1 MLGYMTTPDL
11 TPLFTDGV
19 MDATRAV
26 SFMQT
31 WWRLS
36 QTLSHATTRDEVIDS
51 VVREGVHVL
60 GADAGTVL
68 LPNADDT
75 ALIVKGTRGYEP
87 RHVNG
92 WHTIPLSRSLPSTEA
107 YRTRQPVYSESIRG
121 AIDTYPALG
130 DVLDGTTGSLA
141 ALPLQVGDLVL
152 GVLSLAFHGPRTLD
166 DTDRAF
172 LQFLASQCAQA
183 LQRNAALED
192 AQRLNAQ
199 LRFLAEAGTI
209 LSRSLNLSE
218 ILASIAQLAIPEV
231 ADWCTIYLPD
241 EGRLEPVTIAHQ
253 DPTMVALLQAYIQ
266 AHPIHISPDSGVGRA
281 FLTGQ
286 PELLPA
292 ITDEMYDASPLDA
305 AEKEEVLRLQLR
317 SIITVPMVA
326 AGHVVGVLG
335 LGRTD
340 LDRAFTTADLEFA
353 QQVANRAGKAVENA
367 RLHQELERELNARRA
382 MQRTLDDTNAH
393 LEDRVRERTE
403 ELQQLNRELQ
413 AFAHSVSHDLRTPI
427 RHIASFADL
436 LTRHLPPDNERAAQA
451 LMQIKR
457 GAHRLTETVNGLLA
471 LSRSSQ
477 MPLTPTDVCLD
488 TVMRQV
494 VSELNMEPTSH
505 PVEWRLGNLRTVR
518 GDATLLTLVFQNLLH
533 NAVKFTSHVECPVIE
548 VSAIQSDA
556 QTIISVKD
564 NGPGFDA
571 EYAHKLFEPFQRLH
585 APAEFEGTG
594 LGLANV
600 RRIIQRHGGQ
610 VWAASARGQGA
621 TFTFTLPD

>member
-1 MLGYMTTPDL
+1 MTTPDL
-11 TPLFTDGV
+11 PPLLTDGV
-19 MDATRAV
+19 IDATRAAT
-26 SFMQT
+26 FMQT

-36 QTLSHATTRDEVIDS
+36 QTLGHATTRDEVIDS

-87 RHVNG
+87 QYVDG
-92 WHTIPLSRSLPSTEA
+92 WHTIPLSRSLPSTAA

-130 DVLDGTTGSLA
+130 DVLGATTGSLA
-141 ALPLQVGDLVL
+141 ALPLLAGDEIL
-152 GVLSLAFHGPRTLD
+152 GVLSLAFHRPRTFD
-166 DTDRAF
+166 PTDRAF
-172 LQFLASQCAQA
+172 LLFLASQCALA
-183 LQRNAALED
+183 LQRNAALEN

-231 ADWCTIYLPD
+231 ADWCVIYLPD
-241 EGRLEPVTIAHQ
+241 HGQLEPVTIAHQ
-253 DPTMVALLQAYIQ
+253 DPSMVALLQAYTH
-266 AHPIHISPDSGVGRA
+266 AHPTHVTSDSGVGRA
-281 FLTGQ
+281 YLTGQ
-286 PELLPA
+286 AELLPA
-292 ITDEMYDASPLDA
+292 ITDEMYDASPMDA
-305 AEKEEVLRLQLR
+305 TEKAEVRRLQLR
-317 SIITVPMVA
+317 SIITVPMIA

-340 LDRAFTTADLEFA
+340 LDRAFTAADLEFA

-367 RLHQELERELNARRA
+367 RLHQELERELHARLA
-382 MQRTLDDTNAH
+382 MQQALDDTNAH

-403 ELQQLNRELQ
+403 ELQQLNDELQ

-436 LTRHLPPDNERAAQA
+436 LTRHLPSENDRAAQA
-451 LMQIKR
+451 LMQIKH
-457 GAHRLTETVNGLLA
+457 GAQRLSATVDGLLT

-477 MPLTPTDVCLD
+477 QPLARTAVCLD
-488 TVMRQV
+488 EV
-494 VSELNMEPTSH
+494 VGSVISHLNIETTTH
-505 PVEWRLGNLRTVR
+505 PVEWRLSGLSTVA
-518 GDATLLTLVFQNLLH
+518 GDAGLLTLVVQNLLH
-533 NAVKFTSHVECPVIE
+533 NAVKFTRGIEHPVIE
-548 VSAIQSDA
+548 VTATRSDTGT
-556 QTIISVKD
+556 TITVQD
-564 NGPGFDA
+564 NGPGFDP
-571 EYAHKLFEPFQRLH
+571 EYAHKLFQPFQRLH
-585 APAEFEGTG
+585 HTNEFEGTG

-610 VWAASARGQGA
+610 VWAASVPGQGA
-621 TFTFTLPD
+621 VFSFTLPD